1 MAAAG
6 DTGPISII
14 IPALNEAG
22 TLQATLK
29 ALQTLRHHGHELI
42 VVDGGSRDS
51 TVGESRPYADQV
63 LQSPAG
69 RALQMQAGAGIA
81 SGRVLWFLHADTLVP
96 ENAAAAI
103 SDALRDN
110 RYQWGRFD
118 IRFADTTLLLRLV
131 AALANLRSRL
141 SGIATGDQ
149 GIFVTRE
156 LFDRV
161 HGFPPIAL
169 MEDIALSRSL
179 KACSRPACLR
189 QQLTTSARR
198 WHSHGV
204 IRTIV
209 LMWSLRF
216 GYFLGIA
223 PDTLARYYQTH
234 RA

>member
-1 MAAAG
+1 
-6 DTGPISII
+6 
-14 IPALNEAG
+14 
-22 TLQATLK
+22 
-29 ALQTLRHHGHELI
+29 
-42 VVDGGSRDS
+42 
-51 TVGESRPYADQV
+51 
-63 LQSPAG
+63 
-69 RALQMQAGAGIA
+69 
-81 SGRVLWFLHADTLVP
+81 VLWFLHADTLVP

-103 SDALRDN
+103 CDALRDN

-131 AALANLRSRL
+131 AALANLRSRM

-179 KACSRPACLR
+179 KARSRPACLR

-198 WHSHGV
+198 WHRHGV

-223 PDTLARYYQTH
+223 PDTLARYYRTH